1 MTESL
6 YPSGTDRPASTALLI
21 GAWRFNPASGEI
33 SREGETIRLEARTL
47 RLLLCLAVHSGEIV
61 SVDALLDQ
69 VWTGVNVSQ
78 DSVYQAVASLR
89 RLLGDD
95 PRQPTYIATVPRLG
109 YRMVAKVEPWVESSA
124 TTDDA
129 PTHPAISQND
139 IDPPVKLTTE
149 QAWNIEHPLARRRP
163 RALWVMGALSGLGL
177 FVILCAA
184 GLVVYLAPT
193 RLATTRSASPAI
205 PASPQNSIAVLPFLD
220 LTEGMKNEEF
230 ADGITEELIDKLSK
244 VPGLKVPSPT
254 SSFYYKNKQV
264 PVADIA
270 RALHVA
276 YALDGS
282 LRKSGTWVRV
292 DVRLLRADNGYIV
305 WSATYDQPMRDI
317 LTIQDDIAVKV
328 TSALK
333 QSIATPNSP
342 Q

>member
-6 YPSGTDRPASTALLI
+6 YPSGTERQTPAALRI
-21 GAWRFNPASGEI
+21 GEWRFNPASGEI

-47 RLLLCLAVHSGEIV
+47 RLLLCLAEHPGEIV

-89 RLLGDD
+89 RQLGDD
-95 PRQPTYIATVPRLG
+95 PRQPTYIATVPSLG
-109 YRMVAKVEPWVESSA
+109 YRMVAKVDAWVESS
-124 TTDDA
+124 TTNSAA
-129 PTHPAISQND
+129 PSHPAISQ
-139 IDPPVKLTTE
+139 IDPAPSATLGFVTASNSAYSPV
-149 QAWNIEHPLARRRP
+149 RRRFGAIAAAAVLCL
-163 RALWVMGALSGLGL
+163 ALISIYFLHAR
-177 FVILCAA
+177 FAE
-184 GLVVYLAPT
+184 P
-193 RLATTRSASPAI
+193 RSASSNI
-205 PASPQNSIAVLPFLD
+205 PAPPQNSIAVLPFLD

-244 VPGLKVPSPT
+244 IPGLRVPSPT
-254 SSFYYKNKQV
+254 ASFYYKDKQV

-270 RALHVA
+270 RALHVT

-292 DVRLLRADNGYIV
+292 DVRLLRADSGYIV
-305 WSATYDQPMRDI
+305 WSATYDQPMSDI

-328 TSALK
+328 TTALK
-333 QSIATPNSP
+333 QSIAASNSP

>member
-6 YPSGTDRPASTALLI
+6 HPSNTERSASAALRI

-33 SREGETIRLEARTL
+33 SREGEHLRLEARTL
-47 RLLLCLAVHSGEIV
+47 RLLLCLAEHPGDIV

-69 VWTGVNVSQ
+69 VWTGVNVSP

-95 PRQPTYIATVPRLG
+95 PRQPAYIATVPRLG
-109 YRMVAKVEPWVESSA
+109 YRMVAEVSPWVDSPTTNSSA
-124 TTDDA
+124 PSLPIA
-129 PTHPAISQND
+129 SQNAPNQPVGLSAVQPSSGAH
-139 IDPPVKLTTE
+139 PPVRRRLG
-149 QAWNIEHPLARRRP
+149 PLA
-163 RALWVMGALSGLGL
+163 ATFVMVS
-177 FVILCAA
+177 
-184 GLVVYLAPT
+184 LAVTAIYFLHT
-193 RLATTRSASPAI
+193 RIAEPLPAPSVPAT
-205 PASPQNSIAVLPFLD
+205 PQNSVAVLPFLD

-244 VPGLKVPSPT
+244 VPGLQVPSPT
-254 SSFYYKNKQV
+254 SSFYFKGKQV

-270 RALHVA
+270 KSLHVA

-292 DVRLLRADNGYIV
+292 DVRLLRADNGFIV
-305 WSATYDQPMRDI
+305 WSATYDQPMSDI

-328 TSALK
+328 TKALK
-333 QSIATPNSP
+333 QSIATTNSNSP
-342 Q
+342 R

>member
-1 MTESL
+1 MSNSL
-6 YPSGTDRPASTALLI
+6 HPSGTERPASAALRI
-21 GAWRFNPASGEI
+21 GAWRFHPASGEI

-47 RLLLCLAVHSGEIV
+47 RLLLCLAEHPREIV

-69 VWTGVNVSQ
+69 VWTGVNVSP

-95 PRQPTYIATVPRLG
+95 SRQSAYIATVPRLG
-109 YRMVAKVEPWVESSA
+109 YRMVASVGPWVDSTTTNHTASSLPETSSNKFDQAADPNIAAVSSA
-124 TTDDA
+124 A
-129 PTHPAISQND
+129 HPPD
-139 IDPPVKLTTE
+139 
-149 QAWNIEHPLARRRP
+149 RRR
-163 RALWVMGALSGLGL
+163 RRLMAAVA
-177 FVILCAA
+177 ILCLAFPA
-184 GLVVYLAPT
+184 VYIL
-193 RLATTRSASPAI
+193 RDGLATLRPAA
-205 PASPQNSIAVLPFLD
+205 PAVPATPQNSVAVLPFLD

-254 SSFYYKNKQV
+254 SSFYFKGKQV

-270 RALHVA
+270 KSLNVA

-282 LRKSGTWVRV
+282 LRKSGTRVRV
-292 DVRLLRADNGYIV
+292 DVRLLRADNGFIV
-305 WSATYDQPMRDI
+305 WSATYDQPMSDI

-328 TSALK
+328 TKALK
-333 QSIATPNSP
+333 QSIPTTNSSSS

>member
-1 MTESL
+1 MTDSL
-6 YPSGTDRPASTALLI
+6 HPSGTEHPASAALRI

-33 SREGETIRLEARTL
+33 SREGETLRLEARTL
-47 RLLLCLAVHSGEIV
+47 RLLLCLAEHPREIV

-95 PRQPTYIATVPRLG
+95 PRQPIYIATVPRLG
-109 YRMVAKVEPWVESSA
+109 YRMVAEVGPWVEPS
-124 TTDDA
+124 TTNNDA
-129 PTHPAISQND
+129 ASHPAISQ
-139 IDPPVKLTTE
+139 IDPAPSDALGAVTASNSAYPPVRRKLG
-149 QAWNIEHPLARRRP
+149 PLAAAAAVLCL
-163 RALWVMGALSGLGL
+163 ALMAIYFLHAR
-177 FVILCAA
+177 FAA
-184 GLVVYLAPT
+184 P
-193 RLATTRSASPAI
+193 RSASPTV
-205 PASPQNSIAVLPFLD
+205 PASQQNSIAVLPFLD

-244 VPGLKVPSPT
+244 VPGLRVPSPT

-305 WSATYDQPMRDI
+305 WSATYDQPMSDI

-328 TSALK
+328 TTALK
-333 QSIATPNSP
+333 QSIATSDSP

>member
-1 MTESL
+1 MSNSL
-6 YPSGTDRPASTALLI
+6 HPSGTERPASAALRI
-21 GAWRFNPASGEI
+21 GAWRFHPASGEI

-47 RLLLCLAVHSGEIV
+47 RLLLCLAEHPREIV

-69 VWTGVNVSQ
+69 VWTGVNVSP

-95 PRQPTYIATVPRLG
+95 SRQSAYIATVPRLG
-109 YRMVAKVEPWVESSA
+109 YRMVASVGPWVDSTTTNHTASSLPETSSNKFDQAADPNIAAVSSA
-124 TTDDA
+124 A
-129 PTHPAISQND
+129 HPPD
-139 IDPPVKLTTE
+139 
-149 QAWNIEHPLARRRP
+149 RRR
-163 RALWVMGALSGLGL
+163 RRLMAAVA
-177 FVILCAA
+177 ILCLAFPA
-184 GLVVYLAPT
+184 VYIL
-193 RLATTRSASPAI
+193 RDGLATLRPAA
-205 PASPQNSIAVLPFLD
+205 PAVPATPQNSVAVLPFLD

-254 SSFYYKNKQV
+254 SSFYFKGKQV

-270 RALHVA
+270 KSLNVA

-282 LRKSGTWVRV
+282 LRKSGTRVRV
-292 DVRLLRADNGYIV
+292 DVRLLRADNGFIV
-305 WSATYDQPMRDI
+305 WSATYDQPMSDI

-328 TSALK
+328 TKALI
-333 QSIATPNSP
+333 QSIPTTNSSSS